1 MYKRIFIIY
10 SSIAVLIISA
20 SLFQNVKAQS
30 NTPQIMYSYDAAGNR
45 IQRKVIVLG
54 TDEPVQ
60 PPPATPNR
68 QASNTNSS
76 NIIYEKL
83 GAWNM
88 AAYPNPTDSK
98 VIVKI
103 KDLPVGIK
111 GSVTVI
117 DITGKVIFQTEHIGD
132 SNEIDLSNQAAGTY
146 FIKIMA
152 AEKTGEIAVIK
163 IH

>member
-1 MYKRIFIIY
+1 
-10 SSIAVLIISA
+10 
-20 SLFQNVKAQS
+20 
-30 NTPQIMYSYDAAGNR
+30 MYSYDAAGNR
-45 IQRKVIVLG
+45 VQRKVIVLG
-54 TDEPVQ
+54 TDDPVQ
-60 PPPATPNR
+60 PPAGTPNR
-68 QASNTNSS
+68 QANNTNNNT

-103 KDLPVGIK
+103 KDVPSGIK

-117 DITGKVIFQTEHIGD
+117 DITGKVILQTENI
-132 SNEIDLSNQAAGTY
+132 STNNEIDLSNQAAGTY